1 MVKVDKFFTFIVFSY
16 KKKGIMSDNPDEEE
30 IMSVYDIIGVLGGL
44 GLFLYGMKFMGEG
57 LELAAGAK
65 LRVLLEKITSK
76 RFIAMLVGVMV
87 TAVIQSS
94 AATDAMVIGFVN
106 AGLMDLGQSTGIL
119 FGSKIGTTA
128 TSLLLS
134 INIKEIVPIFTFV
147 GVAVI
152 VFVKK
157 NNYRYYAQIAAG
169 FGILFMGMTFMSESF
184 DGLKHS
190 KPFLDFISTISS
202 PVLGF
207 LLGLIITGIM
217 QSSSATVGILMALGM
232 SGAVT
237 LDSCVYIIYGMNV
250 GACMPVFLSAAGAN
264 RQAKQAALFNFIMCF
279 IGAVVLMVVTM
290 LIAPTPFSVV
300 NIFKNIPGLTDN
312 VPGQISAV
320 HIVFNIIRTL
330 MMMPFTGLLIKLTKL
345 IMPDK
350 DEDDDEITVY
360 LDSRILTTPPMAV
373 QQTEKECARLA
384 ELAKNSLD
392 WSVGAVLTQDS
403 KAIKKVEENEVV
415 LDKLTHSITKYIVKI
430 NGLDIMDY
438 DRKVMG
444 AMYNAIQDLERIGD
458 RSENICDSAKQII
471 NGEVEFSE
479 AAKKELKTFCEA
491 VQQIMDDSLYM
502 FANQSKDPN
511 LIEAV
516 MKAEDQIDE
525 YCELF
530 RQNHIIRLEKGEC
543 SAEAGIVFIEIITNL
558 ERISDHATKVALCIP
573 YKHSPQ
579 PLPAN

>member
-1 MVKVDKFFTFIVFSY
+1 
-16 KKKGIMSDNPDEEE
+16 
-30 IMSVYDIIGVLGGL
+30 MSVYDIIGVLGGL

-57 LELAAGAK
+57 LELAAGSK
-65 LRVLLEKITSK
+65 LRTLLEKITSNK
-76 RFIAMLVGVMV
+76 YLAMLVGVLV

-106 AGLMDLGQSTGIL
+106 AGLMDLGQSIGIL

-134 INIKEIVPIFTFV
+134 INIKDIVPIFTFI

-152 VFVKK
+152 IFVKK
-157 NNYRYYAQIAAG
+157 NNYRYYGQIAAG

-184 DGLKHS
+184 DGLKQS
-190 KPFLDFISTISS
+190 QPFLNFISTISS
-202 PVLGF
+202 PLLGF
-207 LLGLIITGIM
+207 LIGILITAVM

-237 LDSCVYIIYGMNV
+237 LEDCVYIIYGMNV
-250 GACMPVFLSAAGAN
+250 GACMPVFLSSAGAN
-264 RQAKQAALFNFIMCF
+264 RQSKQAALFNFLMCL
-279 IGAVVLMVVTM
+279 IGALILMGVTM
-290 LIAPTPFSVV
+290 GLEPTSFSVV
-300 NIFKNIPGLTDN
+300 KIFEGILPNN

-330 MMMPFTGLLIKLTKL
+330 MLMPASGLIIKLTKL

-350 DEDDDEITVY
+350 TEDEDEVTVY
-360 LDSRILTTPPMAV
+360 LDSRILTTPPVAV

-384 ELAKNSLD
+384 QLARDSFE
-392 WSVGAVLTQDS
+392 WSYDAVVNRNV
-403 KAIKKVEENEVV
+403 KAIQKVEENEKVV
-415 LDKLTHSITKYIVKI
+415 DKLTNSITKYIVKI

-458 RSENICDSAKQII
+458 RSENICESAAQII
-471 NGEVEFSE
+471 NGEVKLSDE
-479 AAKKELKTFCEA
+479 AKKELKTVFEV
-491 VQQIMDDSLYM
+491 VQQILEDSFYM
-502 FANQSKDPN
+502 FSNQSKDPN
-511 LIEAV
+511 LTEAV

-530 RQNHIIRLEKGEC
+530 RQNHIRRLASGEC
-543 SAEAGIVFIEIITNL
+543 SAEAGIIFIELLTNL
-558 ERISDHATKVALCIP
+558 ERVGDHAVTVAFCIP
-573 YKHSPQ
+573 YKHPQ
-579 PLPAN
+579 AIS